1 MALIFF
7 IITIITMMLSLTF
20 FPKIKL
26 GKFTFNTH
34 WIIISIGAILMLI
47 FGLVDGETFIELLFS
62 DASMNP
68 LKLIVLFISMTIIS
82 IFLDEVGFFKWLAY
96 KLIDQVKGSQIKIYI
111 ALYALTAFLTIV
123 TSNDVIILTLTPL
136 MIYFTKNV
144 KINPLPYLFGIL
156 VAANT
161 WSLILVIGN
170 PTNIY
175 LATMQGI
182 EFFAYLKVMWL
193 PGLVAGISGFILTY
207 LCFRKQLKTPMEP
220 VVGAVILKHPALMVI
235 GLVHLGLCIILLSV
249 SNLIALEMWLITFI
263 ISISLTII
271 GFIYLKVHKE
281 SLSPMI
287 KTYERAPWSF
297 IPMIL
302 GMFVL
307 VRALSD
313 QGITTQLASWLYPLD
328 PIWSYGLSS
337 HFASNVMNNQPM
349 SMLFAEI
356 IANQGSMDMIK
367 ATYASII
374 GSNTGVLLT
383 PFGALAGLMW
393 FELLKSYGVDL
404 SIGKYIKTVFIIG
417 FVVLGLTLW
426 TLTIII

>member
-1 MALIFF
+1 MALIF

-20 FPKIKL
+20 FQIKL

-34 WIIISIGAILMLI
+34 WIIISIGAILMFI

-111 ALYALTAFLTIV
+111 ALYALTAFLTVV

-207 LCFRKQLKTPMEP
+207 LCFRKQLKSPMEP

-235 GLVHLGLCIILLSV
+235 GLVHLGLCII
-249 SNLIALEMWLITFI
+249 
-263 ISISLTII
+263 
-271 GFIYLKVHKE
+271 Y
-281 SLSPMI
+281 
-287 KTYERAPWSF
+287 Y
-297 IPMIL
+297 
-302 GMFVL
+302 
-307 VRALSD
+307 
-313 QGITTQLASWLYPLD
+313 Q
-328 PIWSYGLSS
+328 
-337 HFASNVMNNQPM
+337 
-349 SMLFAEI
+349 
-356 IANQGSMDMIK
+356 
-367 ATYASII
+367 
-374 GSNTGVLLT
+374 
-383 PFGALAGLMW
+383 
-393 FELLKSYGVDL
+393 
-404 SIGKYIKTVFIIG
+404 
-417 FVVLGLTLW
+417 
-426 TLTIII
+426 